1 MICNSRAENGLVFTI
16 CKNKI
21 NIFLKI
27 GKSFIRQCHMLSPAQ
42 LLCRTGTPGAT
53 KQEINT
59 PSLQVEGAAAVLD
72 KAQYEAPC
80 AKHKWLVNVKVFFFK

>member
-27 GKSFIRQCHMLSPAQ
+27 GKSFIRQYHKLSPAQ

-59 PSLQVEGAAAVLD
+59 PSLQVERAAAVLD

-80 AKHKWLVNVKVFFFK
+80 AKHKWLVNVKVFFF